1 MTRCYSVKDNGGED
15 DDDSRVDELVPGFD
29 QSLCKQIFQDIIK
42 TCIRIFVFVYL
53 YSCIFICTFVPE
65 WPLVGDCHGV
75 SNCASEASH
84 P

>member
-42 TCIRIFVFVYL
+42 TCIRIFAWMVEESFTPGPDRVRDL
-53 YSCIFICTFVPE
+53 QSPEIFRLFRHI
-65 WPLVGDCHGV
+65 HGI
-75 SNCASEASH
+75 S
-84 P
+84 